1 MQSSIKGKVVAVL
14 VVFICIGCGW
24 VPIAWAGYFAVGA
37 GYGGEG
43 ESASVSIEAG
53 QKGIDFANLDML
65 LGLGLPIIPYGSD
78 NLPDNTIDDNCPN
91 DGCVNSGIEYTGT
104 ELGVYAKI
112 GLKLFFEN
120 VYLNIIGGG
129 TVVTESSIVYSPT
142 TGRYYEEST
151 ESVFNAMYGAGL
163 AYFPEVFDWQL
174 VIQID
179 GDNRRGVSGLVGFF
193 W

>member
-14 VVFICIGCGW
+14 VVLVCIGCGR
-24 VPIAWAGYFAVGA
+24 VQISWAGYFTVGA

-43 ESASVSIEAG
+43 DSASVSIEAG
-53 QKGIDFANLDML
+53 QKEIDFANLDML
-65 LGLGLPIIPYGSD
+65 LGLGLPIIPYGGD
-78 NLPDNTIDDNCPN
+78 NLPDNTIDGDCPN
-91 DGCVNSGIEYTGT
+91 DDCENYSIEYTGT

-112 GLKLFFEN
+112 GLKLFIES

-129 TVVTESSIVYSPT
+129 TVVTESTIVKSPT

-151 ESVFNAMYGAGL
+151 ESVLNAMFGAGL
-163 AYFPEVFDWQL
+163 AYFPEVFGWQL

-179 GDNRRGVSGLVGFF
+179 ADNRRGVSGLVGFF

>member
-1 MQSSIKGKVVAVL
+1 MQSRIKGKVVALLVVL
-14 VVFICIGCGW
+14 VCIGCGTG
-24 VPIAWAGYFAVGA
+24 PIAWAGYFTVGA

-43 ESASVSIEAG
+43 QSASVSIETG
-53 QKGIDFANLDML
+53 QQEIDVANRYML
-65 LGLGLPIIPYGSD
+65 LGLGLPIIPYGTD
-78 NLPDNTIDDNCPN
+78 NLPANTIDGSCPN
-91 DGCVNSGIEYTGT
+91 ADCVSSGVEYTGN

-112 GLKLFFEN
+112 GLNLFLEN
-120 VYLNIIGGG
+120 LYLNVLGGA
-129 TVVTESSIVYSPT
+129 TVVTESTVVKSPT

-151 ESVFNAMYGAGL
+151 ESVLNAMYGVGL

-179 GDNRRGVSGLVGFF
+179 ADNRRGVSGLVGFF